1 MATVPG
7 PNPDQP
13 LPRPG
18 APAAEPFQEPHHEP
32 DEQRRAAP
40 GPDSRPDERPDW
52 GDAPTPWSPERE
64 SIETDVPAGV
74 P

>member
-7 PNPDQP
+7 PNPDGP

-18 APAAEPFQEPHHEP
+18 APAQEPMREPEQNP
-32 DEQRRAAP
+32 DEERQASPR
-40 GPDSRPDERPDW
+40 SRPEWEETER
-52 GDAPTPWSPERE
+52 PWSPERE
-64 SIETDVPAGV
+64 RVEEDVPAGV

>member
-7 PNPDQP
+7 PSPDGP

-18 APAAEPFQEPHHEP
+18 APAAEPFREPVHEP
-32 DEQRRAAP
+32 DEERRAAP
-40 GPDSRPDERPDW
+40 GPDSRPEWQDDP
-52 GDAPTPWSPERE
+52 APWSPERE
-64 SIETDVPAGV
+64 SVETDVPAGV

>member
-13 LPRPG
+13 LPRPD
-18 APAAEPFQEPHHEP
+18 APAQEPLREPEHDP

-40 GPDSRPDERPDW
+40 GPDSRPEWSDEPV
-52 GDAPTPWSPERE
+52 PWNPERE
-64 SIETDVPAGV
+64 RVEQDVPAGV